1 MAMQERANSE
11 LRLILEQGVRLS
23 RSLVWKMQR
32 RFYLEH
38 GVKAW
43 SQGEIPQYVTTN
55 PVMARAYAQLYL
67 AWLRDLAAQ
76 KSEGAALDPSQ
87 PIYIVEL
94 GAGSGRFAYHFLLH
108 FFDMLDR
115 SSLRGLRVIYVMAD
129 LVETTLEFW
138 MAHGQLQPW
147 RDAGRLDFASF
158 DAESDK
164 VLRLRSGTTLSAE
177 TVRNPMGVIANYFF
191 DSLTQDAYRIVNGE
205 LFESLSGL
213 STRRHDVNHADPTDP
228 ALLPAIELDFSQ
240 GQPATHCYSDAALN
254 RLLDYYASVLPS
266 SHLLFPCGPLAC
278 LASLRSIARDRLFL
292 MSADKG
298 FHHLGDLAFG
308 QLPELAHHGCI
319 SMMVNYH
326 ALGQY
331 TTDEGG
337 QFLATRHRHECL
349 DICGFLFGLG
359 RENSSEIALAYEQ
372 FVELSSP
379 DDFYVARNLLRKNP
393 DELSLGKVLSILRG
407 SCWDTLTYLELHPRL
422 LELVPRTPELLKDEI
437 RWAAGRVWDSYY
449 HVGERADL
457 GFALGLLYFNLGDYA
472 QALERLRDSLRLHG
486 EHAATL
492 YNLAMCYQQL
502 GQISEARSTARKS
515 LALDPRCEPARALL
529 LRLASRPTP

>member
-23 RSLVWKMQR
+23 RSLLWKMQR

-55 PVMARAYAQLYL
+55 PVMARTYAQLFL
-67 AWLRDLAAQ
+67 AWLRDLSAQ
-76 KSEGAALDPSQ
+76 KSDSALDPAQ
-87 PIYIVEL
+87 PIYLVEL

-108 FFDMLDR
+108 FFDMLER

-129 LVETTLEFW
+129 LVETTLDFW
-138 MAHGQLQPW
+138 MAHPQLQPW
-147 RDAGRLDFASF
+147 RDAGRLDFAHF
-158 DAESDK
+158 DAETDQTLK
-164 VLRLRSGTTLSAE
+164 LRGGTTLSAD

-191 DSLTQDAYRIVNGE
+191 DSLTQDAYRIINGD

-213 STRRHDVNHADPTDP
+213 STRRHDVSHADPSDP
-228 ALLPAIELDFSQ
+228 SLLPSIELDFSQ
-240 GQPATHCYSDAALN
+240 GPAATHCYSDPALN
-254 RLLDYYASVLPS
+254 RLLDHYGRILPS
-266 SHLLFPCGPLAC
+266 SHLLFPCGPLGA
-278 LASLRSIARDRLFL
+278 LASLRRMARDRLFL

-298 FHHLGDLAFG
+298 FHHIGDLAFS

-337 QFLATRHRHECL
+337 QFLGTRHRHECL
-349 DICGFLFGLG
+349 DICGFLFGLN
-359 RENSSEIALAYEQ
+359 REESLETNLAFEE

-379 DDFYVARNLLRKNP
+379 DDFYGARGLLSKHLDALP
-393 DELSLGKVLSILRG
+393 LGKVLSILRG

-422 LELVPRTPELLKDEI
+422 LELVPRTPELLKDEV
-437 RWAAGRVWDSYY
+437 RWAVGRVWDSYY

-457 GFALGLLYFNLGDYA
+457 GFAMGLLYFNLGDYA
-472 QALERLRDSLRLHG
+472 MALARLRDSLRLHG

-492 YNLAMCYQQL
+492 YNLAMCHQQL
-502 GQISEARSTARKS
+502 GQISEARSIAHKA

-529 LRLASRPTP
+529 LRLASRPTA

>member
-1 MAMQERANSE
+1 MGSMINAPIEPGPKAGGPGQIQYFAQFGVTEAMIRD
-11 LRLILEQGVRLS
+11 
-23 RSLVWKMQR
+23 LVH
-32 RFYLEH
+32 RFY
-38 GVKAW
+38 
-43 SQGEIPQYVTTN
+43 
-55 PVMARAYAQLYL
+55 ARVRADAILGPIFN
-67 AWLRDLAAQ
+67 
-76 KSEGAALDPSQ
+76 GA
-87 PIYIVEL
+87 IE
-94 GAGSGRFAYHFLLH
+94 
-108 FFDMLDR
+108 
-115 SSLRGLRVIYVMAD
+115 
-129 LVETTLEFW
+129 
-138 MAHGQLQPW
+138 
-147 RDAGRLDFASF
+147 
-158 DAESDK
+158 
-164 VLRLRSGTTLSAE
+164 
-177 TVRNPMGVIANYFF
+177 
-191 DSLTQDAYRIVNGE
+191 
-205 LFESLSGL
+205 
-213 STRRHDVNHADPTDP
+213 DVNYDKSKVRVSVTIFGRATPV
-228 ALLPAIELDFSQ
+228 ELDFSQ
-240 GQPATHCYSDAALN
+240 GPPATNCYSDAALN

-278 LASLRSIARDRLFL
+278 LASLRGIARDRLFL

>member
-164 VLRLRSGTTLSAE
+164 VLRLRSGTTLMWNQRLSCAQ
-177 TVRNPMGVIANYFF
+177 P
-191 DSLTQDAYRIVNGE
+191 QAYSWV
-205 LFESLSGL
+205 
-213 STRRHDVNHADPTDP
+213 
-228 ALLPAIELDFSQ
+228 
-240 GQPATHCYSDAALN
+240 
-254 RLLDYYASVLPS
+254 
-266 SHLLFPCGPLAC
+266 
-278 LASLRSIARDRLFL
+278 
-292 MSADKG
+292 
-298 FHHLGDLAFG
+298 
-308 QLPELAHHGCI
+308 
-319 SMMVNYH
+319 
-326 ALGQY
+326 
-331 TTDEGG
+331 
-337 QFLATRHRHECL
+337 
-349 DICGFLFGLG
+349 
-359 RENSSEIALAYEQ
+359 
-372 FVELSSP
+372 
-379 DDFYVARNLLRKNP
+379 
-393 DELSLGKVLSILRG
+393 
-407 SCWDTLTYLELHPRL
+407 
-422 LELVPRTPELLKDEI
+422 
-437 RWAAGRVWDSYY
+437 
-449 HVGERADL
+449 
-457 GFALGLLYFNLGDYA
+457 
-472 QALERLRDSLRLHG
+472 
-486 EHAATL
+486 
-492 YNLAMCYQQL
+492 
-502 GQISEARSTARKS
+502 
-515 LALDPRCEPARALL
+515 
-529 LRLASRPTP
+529 